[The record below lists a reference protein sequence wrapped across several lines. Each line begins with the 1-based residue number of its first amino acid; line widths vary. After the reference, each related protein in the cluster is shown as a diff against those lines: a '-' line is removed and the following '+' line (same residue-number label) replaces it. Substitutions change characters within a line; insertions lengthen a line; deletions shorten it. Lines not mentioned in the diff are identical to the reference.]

1 MLNQEGRKRKLLA
14 GNVKGIFRIIQAIT
28 SPKAEPLKVWLATA
42 GYEYQKTFHNYH
54 QFLRKSLFLPIKKG
68 IFNLKSVQELVER
81 GLPLRLLKGCR
92 MQEFAAL
99 PYTLLFILK
108 YIEGVTHYNQQ

>member
-14 GNVKGIFRIIQAIT
+14 GNVKGIFCIIQAIT

-54 QFLRKSLFLPIKKG
+54 QFLRKSLSIPIKK
-68 IFNLKSVQELVER
+68 FNFNMKSVLS
-81 GLPLRLLKGCR
+81 
-92 MQEFAAL
+92 
-99 PYTLLFILK
+99 
-108 YIEGVTHYNQQ
+108 

>member
-54 QFLRKSLFLPIKKG
+54 QIVVIIVSSNKKG
-68 IFNLKSVQELVER
+68 YL
-81 GLPLRLLKGCR
+81 
-92 MQEFAAL
+92 
-99 PYTLLFILK
+99 
-108 YIEGVTHYNQQ
+108 